1 MIKKWLS
8 VSCMICLLVNL
19 LVAHADTNLQLGTIS
34 TTNRVPVL
42 TLSLGSENGQ
52 VRYGGVEAS
61 GYTGPNSFVVENG
74 VIYVLDAVNYRINI
88 YQNGSCSE
96 IALENCYQ
104 PQGLTYENGKLAVFD
119 NSDGVTLVYTTSG
132 ALVARIMHKD
142 EVKEELALKIAEIG
156 DTYVVWE
163 TFAGNQYRYDWG
175 TNVLAAA
182 EAKLLRSSSD
192 DTVTLTTAGK
202 QVGKWSID
210 SENKV
215 QNILGVKDGALV
227 YQQYEYVPDVDMLF
241 TELSVRKVQADGTE
255 TYAIIDFSDWKAPA
269 TDPFYLSSDGK
280 LYVMECIENGT
291 VISEVVL
298 RTTDKSQI
306 ETLKQKAEARR
317 LEVKAQEESRSVNA
331 ETRFEH
337 TDYRSVVEN
346 RAKQMMDYKWEVLP
360 SHKVERPGME
370 AYIEIP
376 YYVAGAANNSYVTGI
391 PYCWGGYYGVFGS
404 GYAYPTFASMVGLTN
419 KTAGNINS
427 DYYTLVPDTIGL
439 DCVGFLMCAYRMSG
453 EKQLSGF
460 YTGVGTSVALTNLKP
475 MDIIAKSGHVMIY
488 AGMSGSN
495 CVTYEA
501 YVSGDGTGKAC
512 RNTTRTVA
520 SLSAGGYVGRTLF
533 CETCNASIKTA
544 ISSTHH
550 ADYCTQC
557 GYIWPNTEEEHSLV
571 DMVWYSECTICGYYS
586 EEFQE

>member
-1 MIKKWLS
+1 M
-8 VSCMICLLVNL
+8 
-19 LVAHADTNLQLGTIS
+19 
-34 TTNRVPVL
+34 
-42 TLSLGSENGQ
+42 
-52 VRYGGVEAS
+52 
-61 GYTGPNSFVVENG
+61 
-74 VIYVLDAVNYRINI
+74 IYVLDAVNYQINI

-132 ALVARIMHKD
+132 ALVARITHRD

-175 TNVLAAA
+175 TDVLAAA
-182 EAKLLRSSSD
+182 EAKLLKSSSD
-192 DTVTLTTAGK
+192 DTVSLTTAGK
-202 QVGKWSID
+202 QVGQWSID

-215 QNILGVKDGALV
+215 QDILGVKDGALV

-280 LYVMECIENGT
+280 LYVMECLENGT

-298 RTTDKSQI
+298 RTTDKSQM

-317 LEVKAQEESRSVNA
+317 LEVKAQEESRSENA
-331 ETRFEH
+331 ETRF
-337 TDYRSVVEN
+337 DYTPYRYVVED
-346 RAKQMMDYKWEVLP
+346 RAKQMMDYQWKVLP
-360 SHKVERPGME
+360 SHKVERAGWE
-370 AYIEIP
+370 AKIEIP
-376 YYVAGAANNSYVTGI
+376 SYVATAADNSYVTGI
-391 PYCWGGYYGVFGS
+391 PYCWGGYYGIVGGS
-404 GYAYPTFASMVGLTN
+404 YAYPSFASAVGLTD

-427 DYYTLVPDTIGL
+427 DHSTLVPGTIGL
-439 DCVGFLMCAYRMSG
+439 DCVGFLMSAYRMSG
-453 EKQLSGF
+453 EKQHSSF
-460 YTGVGTSVALTNLKP
+460 YTEVGTEVALTNLKP

-488 AGMSGSN
+488 AGKSGDN
-495 CVTYEA
+495 IITYES
-501 YVSGDGTGKAC
+501 YVSGVDGKAC
-512 RNTTRTVA
+512 ENTTRTLA
-520 SLSAGGYVGRTLF
+520 SLSAAGYVGRTLF
-533 CETCNASIKTA
+533 CTTCNASGKEA

-550 ADYCTQC
+550 VDCCSRC
-557 GYIWPNTEEEHSLV
+557 GYIWPNTEEAHSLV
-571 DMVWYSECTICGYYS
+571 DMGWYMECSICYYNP
-586 EEFQE
+586 EEFEE